1 MITAPAFIRQVQQ
14 SGFQMVPLVLIYGEE
29 PLYVR
34 LALDALRE
42 GLKAQGFMQRD
53 RYDVETQFNWQDL
66 QMDTQAMSLFAD
78 KRVIELDMPKGTPG
92 KDGGEFIRDW
102 LNQQQSLMVSGAELE
117 TVVVITCEKLDSRQ
131 TKSKWYQAI
140 EAQGLVV
147 QSKPIEGN
155 ALIQWCQ
162 KRAGEIGLQLD
173 NEAAAELAQRVEGNL
188 LAADQEL
195 EKLGLLFPQG
205 SLLTVEQI
213 AQSVADQAHYQ
224 LFALS
229 TAMLLGKTQ
238 YALQILHRLRQ
249 EGLEAPIVLWLLSKE
264 LRQLIAISQKQQ
276 TTNLAQVFKQL
287 RIWSSKQ
294 NEFNAALR
302 RHDLNYWQSLLGLA
316 MQIDFQIKGLNQGD
330 EWVGLSELV
339 FKISQ

>member
-1 MITAPAFIRQVQQ
+1 M
-14 SGFQMVPLVLIYGEE
+14 LIYGEE

-34 LALDALRE
+34 LSLDALRE
-42 GLKAQGFMQRD
+42 ALKAQGFMQRD
-53 RYDVETQFNWQDL
+53 RYDVEGQFNWQDL

-78 KRVIELDMPKGTPG
+78 KRIIELDMPKGTPG
-92 KDGGEFIRDW
+92 KEGGEFIRNW
-102 LNQQQSLMVSGAELE
+102 LNQQQQVMDLE
-117 TVVVITCEKLDSRQ
+117 TVVVVTCEKLDSRQ
-131 TKSKWYQAI
+131 TKAKWYQAI

-162 KRAGEIGLQLD
+162 KRAADIGLQLD
-173 NEAAAELAQRVEGNL
+173 GEAAAELAQRVEGNL

-205 SLLTVEQI
+205 AQLTI
-213 AQSVADQAHYQ
+213 DNIRQSVADQAHYQ

-238 YALQILHRLRQ
+238 YALQILHRLQQ

-264 LRQLIAISQKQQ
+264 LRSLIAVSQKQQ
-276 TTNLAQVFKQL
+276 TMNLTQAYKQL
-287 RIWSSKQ
+287 NIWSSKQ

-302 RHDLNYWQSLLGLA
+302 RHNLSYWQSLLGLA
-316 MQIDFQIKGLNQGD
+316 MQIDFQIKGLSQGD
-330 EWVGLSELV
+330 EWVNLSDLV

>member
-1 MITAPAFIRQVQQ
+1 MITAPAFVRQVQQ
-14 SGFQMVPLVLIYGEE
+14 SNFQVRPLVLIYGEE

-34 LALDALRE
+34 LALDGLRD
-42 GLKAQGFMQRD
+42 GLKTQGFMQRD
-53 RYDVETQFNWQDL
+53 RYEVDAQFNWQDL

-78 KRVIELDMPKGTPG
+78 KRIIELAMPKGTPG
-92 KDGGEFIRDW
+92 KAGGEFIRDW
-102 LNQQQSLMVSGAELE
+102 LNSQQALMESGAELE
-117 TVVVITCEKLDSRQ
+117 TVVIVTCEKLDSRQ

-140 EAQGLVV
+140 DAQGLVV
-147 QSKPIEGN
+147 QSRPIEGAN
-155 ALIQWCQ
+155 LVQWCQ
-162 KRAGEIGLQLD
+162 SQATEHGLQLD

-195 EKLGLLFPQG
+195 EKLALIFPKGVQ
-205 SLLTVEQI
+205 LTASQI
-213 AQSVADQAHYQ
+213 AESVADQAHYQ

-238 YALQILHRLRQ
+238 HALQILHRLQQ
-249 EGLEAPIVLWLLSKE
+249 EGLEAPVVLWLLSKE
-264 LRQLIAISQKQQ
+264 LRTLIAIAQKQQ
-276 TTNLAQVFKQL
+276 SAHLSQVYKSL
-287 RIWSSKQ
+287 RIWASKQ

-302 RHDLNYWQSLLGLA
+302 RHHLQYWQSLLGLA
-316 MQIDFQIKGLNQGD
+316 MQIDFQIKGFNQGD